1 MQGAEHPGQWVLIAP
16 EAAIDPPKTPD
27 SEPVFTKLRNPS
39 TGKFWNCD
47 TSQLIFWLICS
58 TTERF
63 IFCKAEIMMI
73 VQVLCAKDTAGEA
86 TLYLFNSGAQQLFE
100 VKAFHEECRSWFI
113 GQTVQ
118 QDGRLLF
125 VTPMDPL
132 FLILY
137 YLIKA
142 DKEQQGKFQPLDQ
155 VVLDPEYPSCPLLLK
170 CENVKQYIQHVTEEK
185 GEKRGRQVFTQQRVQ
200 AMGYQLLQENAV
212 GDSVKCFTKVQ
223 VDNIHRLFLIYQV
236 SHFVIEGDQVN
247 QTVKAL
253 KSNNISVGE
262 RVLASTFIN
271 NKQITDTKE
280 DYVRYAHGLISE
292 YIPEDLSKE
301 LLKYLGLPELRSP
314 APEPPLK
321 KKKLSDVPVE
331 PEEDYTKLNS
341 NNLKTKKANTK
352 MSAAQKALAK
362 VDKSGMKSISTFFS
376 SKPKASK

>member
-1 MQGAEHPGQWVLIAP
+1 IFVKAYKH
-16 EAAIDPPKTPD
+16 KPD
-27 SEPVFTKLRNPS
+27 FFS
-39 TGKFWNCD
+39 T
-47 TSQLIFWLICS
+47 
-58 TTERF
+58 
-63 IFCKAEIMMI
+63 
-73 VQVLCAKDTAGEA
+73 GEA

-155 VVLDPEYPSCPLLLK
+155 VVLDPEYSNCPLLLK
-170 CENVKQYIQHVTEEK
+170 CGNGKQHIQHVTEEK
-185 GEKRGRQVFTQQRVQ
+185 EIGGQKFHKYSQEKT
-200 AMGYQLLQENAV
+200 LKWL
-212 GDSVKCFTKVQ
+212 KKK
-223 VDNIHRLFLIYQV
+223 
-236 SHFVIEGDQVN
+236 VN

-253 KSNNISVGE
+253 KSNNVSVSE
-262 RVLASTFIN
+262 RVLASTFPSS
-271 NKQITDTKE
+271 KQITDTKE
-280 DYVRYAHGLISE
+280 EDYIRYAHGLISE

-314 APEPPLK
+314 ASEPPLK
-321 KKKLSDVPVE
+321 KRKLSDVPVE
-331 PEEDYTKLNS
+331 PEEDYTKFNS
-341 NNLKTKKANTK
+341 DNLKTKKANTK

>member
-1 MQGAEHPGQWVLIAP
+1 MHGAKQRPGDAHPGQWVLIAP
-16 EAAIDPPKTPD
+16 EAATDPPKTAD
-27 SEPVFTKLRNPS
+27 SEPLFTKLRNPS
-39 TGKFWNCD
+39 T
-47 TSQLIFWLICS
+47 
-58 TTERF
+58 
-63 IFCKAEIMMI
+63 
-73 VQVLCAKDTAGEA
+73 GEA

-100 VKAFHEECRSWFI
+100 VKAFHEEYRSWFI

-142 DKEQQGKFQPLDQ
+142 DKERGKFQPLDQ
-155 VVLDPEYPSCPLLLK
+155 VVLDSEYPSCPLLLK
-170 CENVKQYIQHVTEEK
+170 CADVTQYIHHVTEEK
-185 GEKRGRQVFTQQRVQ
+185 GLGCTGSKWDLFSGFLSFFGTPEFGSQKFHKYSQEKT
-200 AMGYQLLQENAV
+200 LKWL
-212 GDSVKCFTKVQ
+212 KKK
-223 VDNIHRLFLIYQV
+223 
-236 SHFVIEGDQVN
+236 VN

-253 KSNNISVGE
+253 KSNNICVGE
-262 RVLASTFIN
+262 RVHAATFISG
-271 NKQITDTKE
+271 KPITDTKE

-301 LLKYLGLPELRSP
+301 LLKYLGLPELKSP

-321 KKKLSDVPVE
+321 KRKLSDVPVE
-331 PEEDYTKLNS
+331 AEEDYTKFNS
-341 NNLKTKKANTK
+341 SNLKTKKANSK

-376 SKPKASK
+376 SKPKTSK